1 MTRLAGALR
10 AIAEPFALVLVPDSP
25 EEAAIIFG
33 LALVTG
39 GLLLAGLVP
48 LALVVPGAVYVLIGL
63 GFKFGR
69 RP

>member
-1 MTRLAGALR
+1 MTRLADALR
-10 AIAEPFALVLVPDSP
+10 AMAVPFVLILVPDSP
-25 EEAAIIFG
+25 EEAAVIFG
-33 LALVTG
+33 LALVAG
-39 GLLLAGLVP
+39 GLLLAGLAP